1 MSNIIVTRHAP
12 LVQWLKN
19 HGIEGEVIAQ
29 ATPETVHGKGVYGI
43 LPMWLA
49 AYANSVTE
57 VSMPE
62 LPLEARSK
70 VNGGDFTVEQM
81 DSWGAHQKEF
91 VVIDDPEFIAALKRF
106 GKKSVLEYVKTMSE
120 A

>member
-12 LVQWLKN
+12 LVAWLKQ

-29 ATPETVHGKGVYGI
+29 ATVADVQGKDVFGV

-49 AYANSVTE
+49 SHARSVTE
-57 VSMPE
+57 VSMPD
-62 LPLEARSK
+62 LPLESRAK

-81 DSWGAHQKEF
+81 DHWGAHMR
-91 VVIDDPEFIAALKRF
+91 RF
-106 GKKSVLEYVKTMSE
+106 EVREV
-120 A
+120 